1 MTSTK
6 PAVFWRDSLPIH
18 PAAELFPLMPPD
30 ELRVLGEDI
39 MKNGLRSPIVLWR
52 ADDKTPAVLLDGR
65 NRLDAIEMAPGSPVE
80 VRNVVV
86 LDHTTDPYAF
96 VISTYIHR
104 RHLTAEKKRELIAN
118 LLKAQPDRSD
128 RQIAATVKAS
138 PTTVGTVRAK
148 MEATGDVSKL
158 DTRRDTKGRNQPAAK
173 KKPPNETTDASLK
186 KVMTKSLARQDIG

>member
-96 VISTYIHR
+96 VISTNIHR
-104 RHLTAEKKRELIAN
+104 ADEIARLNARVDELQNQKRRLEIENVGLRNEIEKLTATNNSLRQQIAELIG
-118 LLKAQPDRSD
+118 AQAKFDN
-128 RQIAATVKAS
+128 AA
-138 PTTVGTVRAK
+138 
-148 MEATGDVSKL
+148 
-158 DTRRDTKGRNQPAAK
+158 PAADDGGMPDIPAFLRK
-173 KKPPNETTDASLK
+173 TAS
-186 KVMTKSLARQDIG
+186 

>member
-6 PAVFWRDSLPIH
+6 PAVCWRDSLPIH

-96 VISTYIHR
+96 VISTNIHR

-128 RQIAATVKAS
+128 RQIAASKSRGSMRTWMNY
-138 PTTVGTVRAK
+138 RIRN
-148 MEATGDVSKL
+148 GDSRSKTS
-158 DTRRDTKGRNQPAAK
+158 DFKTR
-173 KKPPNETTDASLK
+173 LK
-186 KVMTKSLARQDIG
+186 N